1 MRSIFELGN
10 WDINTEIVLG
20 SKVIVI
26 DNFYRT
32 PKLIKDFILKPMP
45 NLWRAGFPGSRN
57 GCDYQ
62 DRRSIVSLSDK
73 SFEDHKKTF
82 DIISQ
87 LIGQPAGEHS
97 NNHSFTSNV
106 SKFHKT
112 KFNNYHDNWWWP
124 HRDRGYNAIV
134 YLNDEFGDSEY
145 TGTALFHPDGLQ
157 AKTNEGVDPWIPKFE
172 YELVKHMKGKYN
184 RCVLFDGKLFPHA
197 MLIDNDDWFQ
207 DFYRVNTV
215 LFFDE
220 V

>member
-1 MRSIFELGN
+1 M
-10 WDINTEIVLG
+10 
-20 SKVIVI
+20 
-26 DNFYRT
+26 
-32 PKLIKDFILKPMP
+32 
-45 NLWRAGFPGSRN
+45 
-57 GCDYQ
+57 
-62 DRRSIVSLSDK
+62 
-73 SFEDHKKTF
+73 
-82 DIISQ
+82 
-87 LIGQPAGEHS
+87 
-97 NNHSFTSNV
+97 
-106 SKFHKT
+106 
-112 KFNNYHDNWWWP
+112 
-124 HRDRGYNAIV
+124 

-157 AKTNEGVDPWIPKFE
+157 AKTNEGIGFYSKFE